1 MGWEDPLEE
10 GMATHSTIPAWRI
23 PWTEEPD
30 GLQSTGL
37 HTVGHDL
44 CDLACRHAR
53 VPGLRLN
60 IYPFILY
67 LFSFLE
73 QAFLPASLLLC
84 TQSSNPESLGCTK
97 AMVFSGV
104 GCSGRRYRP
113 WLPDLQGDLRR
124 HEEDSRGPSEDRWED
139 ICPADIPGTSLGWTR
154 SL

>member
-1 MGWEDPLEE
+1 
-10 GMATHSTIPAWRI
+10 MATHSTIPAWRM
-23 PWTEEPD
+23 PWTEEPG

-44 CDLACRHAR
+44 CDLARRHAR

-73 QAFLPASLLLC
+73 QAFLPASLFLC
-84 TQSSNPESLGCTK
+84 TQSSNPGSLGCTK

-104 GCSGRRYRP
+104 GCYGRRYRP
-113 WLPDLQGDLRR
+113 WLPDLQGAFTSPLCF
-124 HEEDSRGPSEDRWED
+124 SEKDETNVIWYAYLPNGLFA
-139 ICPADIPGTSLGWTR
+139 ICQL
-154 SL
+154 